1 MSRGSVIC
9 VWEVG
14 EDWKPGR
21 GVGGSM
27 KESSSLFPPS
37 CFLQRVSLFLSSIFV
52 TVLLPTSLSS
62 TASKG
67 CDKLKCFNSVV
78 GNGRIFLRV
87 TTEAFLAWFGFLFKK
102 ERVFRL
108 PLSGC
113 GLSTSCWVVMQWS
126 PLKMVR
132 VGGWHNPMT
141 KACVLKKVAKQP
153 CTSPKSH
160 LECSCLAGC
169 TASAQQLYPFSQ
181 SRHFRVAQLL
191 RAVRKVLASIRTT
204 TLEHARCCRNNTVS
218 G

>member
-1 MSRGSVIC
+1 
-9 VWEVG
+9 
-14 EDWKPGR
+14 
-21 GVGGSM
+21 M

-132 VGGWHNPMT
+132 VGGD
-141 KACVLKKVAKQP
+141 
-153 CTSPKSH
+153 
-160 LECSCLAGC
+160 
-169 TASAQQLYPFSQ
+169 
-181 SRHFRVAQLL
+181 
-191 RAVRKVLASIRTT
+191 TT
-204 TLEHARCCRNNTVS
+204 Q
-218 G
+218 